1 VIWGSFR
8 CIAAKSNSRLF
19 TCRFDGEE
27 GKRKGCRMKEERVI
41 FTSQDLNIEGL
52 ISESRGRK
60 GVVVTHPHPLYGGSM
75 DNNVVESVARV
86 YGEKGY
92 TTLRFNFRGVGRSQG
107 TYDNGTGEQE
117 DVRAA
122 VAYLAQLGTTFIDL
136 AGYSFGAWIN
146 AQCIERLTHVRG
158 MIMVSPPVN
167 FLDFSFLRAC
177 PKIRLVIA
185 GAEDDIAPPGMIE
198 EVLPAWSP
206 DAAFRIIKGADHF
219 YRGKTH
225 EIETTIGGWI
235 DLKG

>member
-1 VIWGSFR
+1 
-8 CIAAKSNSRLF
+8 
-19 TCRFDGEE
+19 
-27 GKRKGCRMKEERVI
+27 MKEERVI

-52 ISESRGRK
+52 ISESQGRK

-107 TYDNGTGEQE
+107 TYDNGIGEQE

-122 VAYLAQLGTTFIDL
+122 VAYLYGLGKTSIDL
-136 AGYSFGAWIN
+136 AGYSFGVWIN
-146 AQCIERLTHVRG
+146 AQCIERLTHVRR

-167 FLDFSFLRAC
+167 FLDFSFLKAC

-185 GAEDDIAPPGMIE
+185 GSEDDIAPPAMIKPM
-198 EVLPAWSP
+198 LPVWNP
-206 DAAFRIIKGADHF
+206 EAAFKIIKGADHF
-219 YRGKTH
+219 YWGKTG
-225 EIETTIGGWI
+225 EIETTINGVI
-235 DLKG
+235 DLEG